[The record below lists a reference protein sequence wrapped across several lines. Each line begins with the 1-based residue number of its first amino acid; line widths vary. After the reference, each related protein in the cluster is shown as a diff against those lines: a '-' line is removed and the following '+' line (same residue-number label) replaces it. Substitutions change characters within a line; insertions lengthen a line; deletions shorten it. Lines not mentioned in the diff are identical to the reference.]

1 MPDNDENLLSASSL
15 ASPSASSS
23 SSEQTAE
30 HNVVKEGEEGSRE
43 GKVAKR
49 DVSKINECDT
59 VPTKVISDRKK

>member
-1 MPDNDENLLSASSL
+1 MPDNDENLLSASSS

-30 HNVVKEGEEGSRE
+30 HNVVKEGKEGSRE
-43 GKVAKR
+43 GKVAKM